1 MPTAPGSLVPA
12 STTQSRRTL
21 SRAGGAREGVRDVPR
36 NRRPAVITL
45 LQTAGA
51 GKYVDWGVLHI
62 SITNLAII
70 AVMVIVFVLALV
82 LPFPHGKGPGD
93 GER

>member
-1 MPTAPGSLVPA
+1 M
-12 STTQSRRTL
+12 
-21 SRAGGAREGVRDVPR
+21 
-36 NRRPAVITL
+36 ITL